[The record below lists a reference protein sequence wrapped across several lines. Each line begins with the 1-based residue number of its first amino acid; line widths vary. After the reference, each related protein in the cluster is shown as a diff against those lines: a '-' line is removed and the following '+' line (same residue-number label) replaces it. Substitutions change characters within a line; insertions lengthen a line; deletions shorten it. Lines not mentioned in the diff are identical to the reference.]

1 MSIAELRKLPKAEK
15 LQIVEA
21 LWADLIEGQQEFESA
36 LWHGE
41 VLRETE
47 KKYAAG
53 EIETLD
59 WEAAKK
65 ELRARLI

>member
-1 MSIAELRKLPKAEK
+1 M
-15 LQIVEA
+15 EA